1 MTILHHNKDTWG
13 PDAREFNPD
22 RWDAA
27 SLPKESI
34 QGSVYGQLLTFL
46 AGPRNCM

>member
-1 MTILHHNKDTWG
+1 MAIHRSKAIWG
-13 PDAREFNPD
+13 PDAMEFKPD
-22 RWDAA
+22 RWDGNV
-27 SLPKESI
+27 PKESV